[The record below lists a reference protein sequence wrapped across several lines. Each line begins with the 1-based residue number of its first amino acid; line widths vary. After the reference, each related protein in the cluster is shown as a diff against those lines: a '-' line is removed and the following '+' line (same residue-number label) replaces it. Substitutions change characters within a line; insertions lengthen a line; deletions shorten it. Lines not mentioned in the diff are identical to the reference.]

1 MILGTLLI
9 FVFLRS
15 REGMVKMVK
24 ALQAM
29 VFQHQDMNHGL
40 MVALVEKGVML
51 IPQKGMLAK
60 PIKTKQS
67 DWFIRKEMKVK
78 HFCY

>member
-1 MILGTLLI
+1 
-9 FVFLRS
+9 
-15 REGMVKMVK
+15 
-24 ALQAM
+24 
-29 VFQHQDMNHGL
+29 MNHGL

>member
-1 MILGTLLI
+1 MVLGAFVI

-29 VFQHQDMNHGL
+29 VFQHQEMNHGL

-51 IPQKGMLAK
+51 TLQKGMLAK
-60 PIKTKQS
+60 PMKIKQL
-67 DWFIRKEMKVK
+67 D
-78 HFCY
+78 

>member
-1 MILGTLLI
+1 MI

-29 VFQHQDMNHGL
+29 VFQHQEMNHGL

-51 IPQKGMLAK
+51 TLQKGMLAK
-60 PIKTKQS
+60 PMKIKQL
-67 DWFIRKEMKVK
+67 D
-78 HFCY
+78 

>member
-1 MILGTLLI
+1 MVPGAFVI

-15 REGMVKMVK
+15 IESMVKMVK

-29 VFQHQDMNHGL
+29 VFQHQEMNHGL

-51 IPQKGMLAK
+51 TLQKGMLAK
-60 PIKTKQS
+60 PMKIK
-67 DWFIRKEMKVK
+67 
-78 HFCY
+78 

>member
-1 MILGTLLI
+1 ML
-9 FVFLRS
+9 
-15 REGMVKMVK
+15 KMVK

-29 VFQHQDMNHGL
+29 VFQHQEMNRGL

-51 IPQKGMLAK
+51 TPQKGMLTK

-67 DWFIRKEMKVK
+67 DSFIRKEMKVK
-78 HFCY
+78 HFFH

>member
-1 MILGTLLI
+1 MVLGAFVI
-9 FVFLRS
+9 FVFLQS

-29 VFQHQDMNHGL
+29 VFQHQEMNHGL

-51 IPQKGMLAK
+51 TLQKGMLAK
-60 PIKTKQS
+60 PMKIKQL
-67 DWFIRKEMKVK
+67 D
-78 HFCY
+78 

>member
-1 MILGTLLI
+1 MVLGAFVI
-9 FVFLRS
+9 FVFLQS

-29 VFQHQDMNHGL
+29 VFQHQEMNHGL

-51 IPQKGMLAK
+51 TLQKGMLAK
-60 PIKTKQS
+60 PMKIK
-67 DWFIRKEMKVK
+67 
-78 HFCY
+78 